1 MIEIAICDDDER
13 VMKKIIDYVTEYM
26 NKRDLIYE
34 INTYR
39 TGEELLRDDHY
50 LNIIFLD
57 VAMGDGMDGII
68 VGKKVHSVYRKTKI
82 IYTTEFNQYMK
93 KAFNGV
99 HAFAYLEKPIKKY
112 ELVNQLEDVLNII
125 KEEMEQRQVVTFDVI
140 EIAENHKIETMIK
153 EFNIENIYYFEY
165 INRRI
170 RIRTTEGDFYF
181 IDQMKNLINR
191 MTSYSFGSCH
201 QSYLINL
208 MYIRRIKGYELYLK
222 NGEKLPVSQKKSAEF
237 RVVVNKFIRNNI

>member
-13 VMKKIIDYVTEYM
+13 DMKKIIDYVTEYM
-26 NKRDLIYE
+26 NKRDLIYI

-68 VGKKVHSVYRKTKI
+68 VGKKVHSAYRKTKI
-82 IYTTEFNQYMK
+82 IYTTESNQYMEE
-93 KAFNGV
+93 AFNGV
-99 HAFAYLEKPIKKY
+99 HAFAYLEKPLKKY
-112 ELVNQLEDVLNII
+112 ELVNQLDDVLNII
-125 KEEMEQRQVVTFDVI
+125 KEEMEQGQVVNFDVI
-140 EIAENHKIETMIK
+140 EIAENHKIETVIK
-153 EFNIENIYYFEY
+153 EFDIENIYYFEY

-191 MTSYSFGSCH
+191 MKSYSFGSCH

-208 MYIRRIKGYELYLK
+208 KYIRRIKGYELYLK

-237 RVVVNKFIRNNI
+237 RVVVNKFINYF